1 MVMEQSY
8 YTVTYRGTFGFI
20 KPWFAVR
27 DSKTYSQQ
35 FLTPSI
41 VEGIQQRLEVNAIL
55 RHKLT
60 YAGFSVQQE
69 QIQPRGWEQF
79 PKQKRMAR
87 PRSILNRGVLLSP
100 VLTLAF
106 ASAGEA
112 ERAAEQH
119 ICLCRNEDIL
129 LPEWEV
135 RMMSSAEFDALP
147 GYELRFGRKGERGVF
162 PVGFNRFSEAH
173 EMMYGRLE
181 VAGNPI
187 QAPTYDVD

>member
-1 MVMEQSY
+1 MAMEQSY

-27 DSKTYSQQ
+27 DSRTYSLQ

-41 VEGIQQRLEVNAIL
+41 VEGIRQKLEVGAIL

-69 QIQPRGWEQF
+69 QTQPRGWEHF

-106 ASAGEA
+106 ASAEEA
-112 ERAAEQH
+112 ERAASQH

-129 LPEWEV
+129 FPEREV
-135 RMMSSAEFDALP
+135 GVMSGAEFDALP
-147 GYELRFGRKGERGVF
+147 GYELRFCRKGERGVS
-162 PVGFNRFSEAH
+162 PVGFNRFSESH

-187 QAPTYDVD
+187 QMPKYDAD

>member
-1 MVMEQSY
+1 MWRMLFDALNDMKIPLRCFMMF
-8 YTVTYRGTFGFI
+8 VTRSG
-20 KPWFAVR
+20 
-27 DSKTYSQQ
+27 Q
-35 FLTPSI
+35 
-41 VEGIQQRLEVNAIL
+41 
-55 RHKLT
+55 H
-60 YAGFSVQQE
+60 
-69 QIQPRGWEQF
+69 F

-106 ASAGEA
+106 ASAEEA
-112 ERAAEQH
+112 ERAASQH

-129 LPEWEV
+129 FPEREV
-135 RMMSSAEFDALP
+135 GVMSSAEFDALP
-147 GYELRFGRKGERGVF
+147 GYELRFGRKGERGVS

-187 QAPTYDVD
+187 QKPKYDAD